1 MLSFDLLAI
10 FTVKCNDSVTLIF
23 FLVLFFFVKDQ
34 NNSFFSIKGN
44 RCVFEV
50 IFPCVFIY
58 FTDCVI
64 AIEFELQP
72 GFRVLQAVN

>member
-10 FTVKCNDSVTLIF
+10 FTVKCNDSVTF
-23 FLVLFFFVKDQ
+23 SFLFSFFFVKDQ

-44 RCVFEV
+44 RCVFEL
-50 IFPCVFIY
+50 IFLCVFIY

-64 AIEFELQP
+64 ATEFELQP